1 MKSGTIYFLL
11 ILMTMGILS
20 CKGKY
25 SQMKV
30 LPFDT
35 MKVVILDLMNAEQW
49 NNFIIM
55 KDTALRKTNN
65 NLKLYQ
71 QVFLIHN
78 INRDQ
83 FYNSY
88 QYYEEHPDRMKT
100 LLDSLG
106 TFAERQKSKIKKPIV
121 PVPVPVKPTMPVPVK

>member
-1 MKSGTIYFLL
+1 MKIGIINFLL
-11 ILMTMGILS
+11 ILITIGMLS

-25 SQMKV
+25 SPTKT

-49 NNFIIM
+49 NNFITM
-55 KDTALRKTNN
+55 KDSTLRKKNN

-71 QVFLIHN
+71 QVFFIHH
-78 INRDQ
+78 ISKEQ
-83 FYNSY
+83 FYNNY

-100 LLDSLG
+100 LLDSLS
-106 TFAERQKSKIKKPIV
+106 TFEERQKNKLKKPVIPIV
-121 PVPVPVKPTMPVPVK
+121 KKIIAVKLK

>member
-1 MKSGTIYFLL
+1 MKIGIINFLL
-11 ILMTMGILS
+11 VLMTIGMLS

-25 SQMKV
+25 SPTKV

-35 MKVVILDLMNAEQW
+35 MKIVILDLMNAEQW
-49 NNFIIM
+49 NNFIIV
-55 KDTALRKTNN
+55 KDTSLRRTNN

-71 QVFLIHN
+71 QVFFIHH
-78 INRDQ
+78 ISKEQ

-100 LLDSLG
+100 LLDSLT
-106 TFAERQKSKIKKPIV
+106 TFDERQKSKIKKPTAHI
-121 PVPVPVKPTMPVPVK
+121 K

>member
-1 MKSGTIYFLL
+1 MKIWIINFLL
-11 ILMTMGILS
+11 VSMMIGILS

-25 SQMKV
+25 SPTKV

-49 NNFIIM
+49 NNSIIA
-55 KDTALRKTNN
+55 KDTTLRKKNN

-71 QVFLIHN
+71 QVFFIHH
-78 INRDQ
+78 ISKEQ

-100 LLDSLG
+100 LLDSLT
-106 TFAERQKSKIKKPIV
+106 TFVERQKSKLNKPIV
-121 PVPVPVKPTMPVPVK
+121 PTLKKVVAK

>member
-1 MKSGTIYFLL
+1 MKIGIINFLL
-11 ILMTMGILS
+11 VLMTIGMLS

-25 SQMKV
+25 SPTKT

-49 NNFIIM
+49 NNFIII
-55 KDTALRKTNN
+55 KDTTLRKKNN

-71 QVFLIHN
+71 QVFFIHH
-78 INRDQ
+78 ISKEQ

-100 LLDSLG
+100 LLDSLA
-106 TFAERQKSKIKKPIV
+106 TFDER
-121 PVPVPVKPTMPVPVK
+121 